1 MLTSVPIWLWVFHS
15 LGRSAAVEL
24 TFSENYPTPQCVTLG
39 IFEQLTSQ
47 EGKRKAGENWF
58 WCLTTISLVSVMVS
72 VTVRRNEASLFLF

>member
-1 MLTSVPIWLWVFHS
+1 MLISVPIWLWVFHS
-15 LGRSAAVEL
+15 LGRSAAGEL
-24 TFSENYPTPQCVTLG
+24 AFSENYPTAQCVTLG
-39 IFEQLTSQ
+39 IFEQLASQ